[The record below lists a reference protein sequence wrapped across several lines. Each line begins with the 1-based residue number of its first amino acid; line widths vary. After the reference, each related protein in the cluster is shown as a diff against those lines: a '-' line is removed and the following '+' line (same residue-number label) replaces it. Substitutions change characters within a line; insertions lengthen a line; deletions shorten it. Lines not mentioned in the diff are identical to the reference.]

1 MVWYFYGINGTVS
14 KNVIFFFFGVN
25 MNSSVYIDKK
35 EKDIL
40 ILGKGP
46 TEGLHNTKLTAEVQ
60 YSINVSGLKR
70 KFYLSLHYNGT
81 SSFLLV
87 NAVLTVFYINIKQNI
102 LK

>member
-1 MVWYFYGINGTVS
+1 MVWYSYGINGSVG
-14 KNVIFFFFGVN
+14 KNVIFFLGVN

-46 TEGLHNTKLTAEVQ
+46 TEGLDNTKLTAEVQ
-60 YSINVSGLKR
+60 YSINVSGSKR
-70 KFYLSLHYNGT
+70 KFYLSLHYSGI

>member
-1 MVWYFYGINGTVS
+1 
-14 KNVIFFFFGVN
+14 

-46 TEGLHNTKLTAEVQ
+46 TEGLDNTKLTAEVQ
-60 YSINVSGLKR
+60 YLINVSGSKR
-70 KFYLSLHYNGT
+70 KFYLSLHYSGI

-102 LK
+102 LE